1 MKRTATSLSVA
12 VAKPLS
18 PFYWVLITLLAITAL
33 IGLVVPALAASGKDQ
48 FVVFNA
54 NWCASCREVLP
65 IVREVAMQNG
75 ILVREI
81 DVDDQRAPSQA
92 RQLGLDIPSND
103 PPQVYLIHNGG
114 ISLVLDGRNFQYGKP
129 ELIRS
134 RLLQNLQRSW

>member
-1 MKRTATSLSVA
+1 MKRNAIPVA
-12 VAKPLS
+12 FSKPRFVSKSFL
-18 PFYWVLITLLAITAL
+18 VLIAL
-33 IGLVVPALAASGKDQ
+33 IGLVLPTFASSGKDQ
-48 FVVFNA
+48 FVVFTA

-65 IVREVAMQNG
+65 IVQEVAAQNA
-75 ILVREI
+75 ITVREI

-129 ELIRS
+129 ALIRS
-134 RLLQNLQRSW
+134 RLLQNLQRNW

>member
-1 MKRTATSLSVA
+1 MKRTANFLSSA
-12 VAKPLS
+12 RSFS
-18 PFYWVLITLLAITAL
+18 PFNWVLITMLALTAL
-33 IGLVVPALAASGKDQ
+33 IGLVLPALAASGKDQ

-65 IVREVAMQNG
+65 IVRDVASQNG
-75 ILVREI
+75 IMVREI